1 MIKIDELQ
9 ELPDGIHFESTDE
22 DGLKYNLVARRY
34 VDGRWFSFAVFAQS
48 RGVTLSLR
56 LWGLDDPTPWYVD
69 YHSPV
74 REKWL
79 ENESE
84 ECTITGGKCYG
95 SGSALDASEIWARNY
110 DGNDVNV
117 DGIFSVLKERFT
129 EMFGGIKKNFSS
141 QSVWDNDLLPSINA
155 RIEKMDDARDWRRDA
170 LFLVDDCKE
179 GDNILALAGDPDGE
193 LPEQFGEALSY
204 GALDMA
210 KNILVEEVMRMVRS
224 YCYYAKILDGP
235 GEKQSFEDK
244 VYDLD

>member
-22 DGLKYNLVARRY
+22 DGLKYNLVARSFD
-34 VDGRWFSFAVFAQS
+34 DGRWFSFAVFAQS

-110 DGNDVNV
+110 DGIDVNV

-141 QSVWDNDLLPSINA
+141 QSVWDNDLLPTIRATIERFNDEKDINLPEEYLKYLSCADLSNAKMFIVDLIYEMVDAYCFCA
-155 RIEKMDDARDWRRDA
+155 RI
-170 LFLVDDCKE
+170 
-179 GDNILALAGDPDGE
+179 
-193 LPEQFGEALSY
+193 
-204 GALDMA
+204 LDRA
-210 KNILVEEVMRMVRS
+210 NCR
-224 YCYYAKILDGP
+224 
-235 GEKQSFEDK
+235 QSFEDK